1 MSRLDSEAGVL
12 QDWEKSAA
20 LCLKLFR
27 MLKYIINS
35 NVVRVHIVV
44 KNEKPESFFFF
55 FFLDL
60 EGSEH
65 PLKQTENSGSSH
77 CR

>member
-55 FFLDL
+55 FLDL

-77 CR
+77 CW

>member
-44 KNEKPESFFFF
+44 NNEKPESFFFF
-55 FFLDL
+55 FF
-60 EGSEH
+60 
-65 PLKQTENSGSSH
+65 
-77 CR
+77 